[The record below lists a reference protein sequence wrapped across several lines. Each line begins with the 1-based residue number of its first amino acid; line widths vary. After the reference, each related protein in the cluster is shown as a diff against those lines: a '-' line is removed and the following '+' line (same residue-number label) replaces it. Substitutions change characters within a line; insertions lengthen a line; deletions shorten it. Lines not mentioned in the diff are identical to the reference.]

1 MATTATRN
9 GKVDSDTAALEAE
22 VKRLTGMVTKLTSMV
37 DSLNK
42 LNEPAEPSTHDIA
55 DQKAVAKF
63 AGTKGLSK
71 FFKNGDANEP
81 ASYRQKT
88 RLMALGHKTDWADLQ
103 GLSTAQA
110 AVASY
115 HLEAGD
121 AVKIDDLVI
130 IPR

>member
-1 MATTATRN
+1 MTTNAKVE
-9 GKVDSDTAALEAE
+9 GKTGSVALEAE
-22 VKRLTGMVTKLTSMV
+22 VKRLTAMVTKLTKMV
-37 DSLNK
+37 NALETADD
-42 LNEPAEPSTHDIA
+42 PREPSTHDIA

-63 AGTKGLSK
+63 AGTKGLAK

-88 RLMALGHKTDWADLQ
+88 RIMALGQAVWDDLQ

-110 AVASY
+110 AVASF
-115 HLEAGD
+115 HLENQD
-121 AVKIDDLVI
+121 AIKIDDLVI